1 MRGRSW
7 ASPSKEYKSYIE
19 LEKIWDFR
27 HQAPGTDQPSNTFTN
42 VMPDQAAVMK
52 INPQLKVALYSGYFD
67 LVTLFFA
74 ADYQI
79 DHLGLP
85 PYLRKN
91 IEIRKY
97 KTGHMIYLNPE
108 GLKDLRRHI
117 SKFIQ
122 ASSGT

>member
-1 MRGRSW
+1 
-7 ASPSKEYKSYIE
+7 
-19 LEKIWDFR
+19 
-27 HQAPGTDQPSNTFTN
+27 
-42 VMPDQAAVMK
+42 MPDLVAVMK

-85 PYLRKN
+85 PNLRKN

-97 KTGHMIYLNPE
+97 KTGHMIYLNPDD
-108 GLKDLRRHI
+108 LKDLHRHI
-117 SKFIQ
+117 SKFVR
-122 ASSGT
+122 ASSSN